1 MENDAIRDA
10 ANAIETSVALRIYLC
25 DSLKNIDRLFWDKR
39 FTNYRDT
46 KDEGLVAAL
55 HDVKEQFDEITTLV
69 QALFDAAEQA
79 GIDIDSDTDDDA
91 E

>member
-1 MENDAIRDA
+1 MENNAIRDA
-10 ANAIETSVALRIYLC
+10 AIAIEESNARIYLR

-39 FTNYRDT
+39 FTNYEDT

-55 HDVKEQFDEITTLV
+55 QDVKENFAEIATLI

-79 GIDIDSDTDDDA
+79 GIGFDDDA
-91 E
+91 DE

>member
-1 MENDAIRDA
+1 MEDYAIRDA
-10 ANAIETSVALRIYLC
+10 ANAIETSYAQLYLS

-39 FTNYRDT
+39 FTNGEDT

-55 HDVKEQFDEITTLV
+55 QDVKEQFAEITTLV

-79 GIDIDSDTDDDA
+79 DIDIDNGTDGDA